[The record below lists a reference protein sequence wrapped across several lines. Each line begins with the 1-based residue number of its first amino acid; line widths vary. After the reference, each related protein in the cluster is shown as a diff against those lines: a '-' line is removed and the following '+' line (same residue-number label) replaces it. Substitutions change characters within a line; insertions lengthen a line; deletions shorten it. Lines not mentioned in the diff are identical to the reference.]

1 MKASRRN
8 LIAALAIT
16 SGSLVTTSAYAQ
28 FGALLGMGS
37 KPSGGAA
44 SADPE
49 AFLKSAQAAEK
60 LMKNSAALL
69 AQGLTSKEKAAE
81 LEAGRKAA
89 NAATDPAEKNA
100 LSQDVSKKEASALN
114 EAMNNANIGEA
125 VKNLN
130 ADQKAL
136 VAAASFNFM
145 LALLQDK
152 ALVEQA
158 TGLISS
164 MSGNP
169 MNLSKLGGIKDAAAS
184 LKQQIAEASVFADK
198 MPKIFAAV
206 GVTAPITKDDKPK
219 EMKQV
224 VGD

>member
-8 LIAALAIT
+8 LIAAIAIT
-16 SGSLVTTSAYAQ
+16 SGTLVAAPAYAQ
-28 FGALLGMGS
+28 FGSLLGMAKPGS
-37 KPSGGAA
+37 GTA

-60 LMKNSAALL
+60 LMNNSVVLL
-69 AQGLTSKEKAAE
+69 ARGLSSKEEAAKM
-81 LEAGRKAA
+81 EANRNAA
-89 NAATDPAEKNA
+89 NALTDPAERQAKKLEVDKTEKAVINEK
-100 LSQDVSKKEASALN
+100 LSSAGTEEVL
-114 EAMNNANIGEA
+114 
-125 VKNLN
+125 KNLN
-130 ADQKAL
+130 ADQKAQ

-184 LKQQIAEASVFADK
+184 LKQQIADASVFADK
-198 MPKIFAAV
+198 MPKVFAAV
-206 GVTAPITKDDKPK
+206 GVSAPVSKDDKPK
-219 EMKQV
+219 EMNQV
-224 VGD
+224 AGF